1 MRTVEFVRRENVKWQ
16 VGIEGC
22 NVTFSVGD
30 PNEEGYLMLVLD
42 PLQAKAIAY
51 RINQM
56 ASLATPTDRPDR
68 GEGE

>member
-1 MRTVEFVRRENVKWQ
+1 
-16 VGIEGC
+16 
-22 NVTFSVGD
+22 
-30 PNEEGYLMLVLD
+30 MLVLD